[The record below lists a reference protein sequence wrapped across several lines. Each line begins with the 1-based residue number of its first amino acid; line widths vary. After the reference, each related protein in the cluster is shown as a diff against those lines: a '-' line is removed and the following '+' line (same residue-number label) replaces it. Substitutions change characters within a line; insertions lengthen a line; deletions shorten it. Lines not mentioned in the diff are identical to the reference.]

1 MMMLAHIVLVA
12 CVSVTGAVQQLT
24 DATFAAE
31 AQASLKAGKR
41 LFVKFYAPWCG
52 HCKALEPVWEELATK
67 AGHDVVVAKVDA
79 TKNRRLGKTYGVKG
93 YPTLVLLVG
102 RQMQTYRGKRTLDAL
117 LEYVATGYE
126 NAEGSQA
133 APGLPQPLTA
143 VEAFLEQS
151 TVGKDFNHILKF
163 EKGAAAVLFGAG
175 VAAGLV
181 LALLLFACARCC
193 RGGKKAK
200 GD

>member
-1 MMMLAHIVLVA
+1 MAFRKNIRPRRCWRAHVVPHPVSAGLVA
-12 CVSVTGAVQQLT
+12 PRGERRGGARADL
-24 DATFAAE
+24 
-31 AQASLKAGKR
+31 
-41 LFVKFYAPWCG
+41 
-52 HCKALEPVWEELATK
+52 
-67 AGHDVVVAKVDA
+67 DV
-79 TKNRRLGKTYGVKG
+79 GEG
-93 YPTLVLLVG
+93 
-102 RQMQTYRGKRTLDAL
+102 
-117 LEYVATGYE
+117 VATGYE

-181 LALLLFACARCC
+181 FALLLCACARCC